1 MELHAEFEE
10 PVWRKK
16 VSMELTKISSSFA
29 STLDFDLD

>member
-16 VSMELTKISSSFA
+16 VSEELTKYPQA
-29 STLDFDLD
+29 LLLH